1 AAHLGGFTV
10 WPVHPHPEK
19 MLHEP
24 LRATVRVAHRD
35 ETPVSVVGL
44 NATDEAAALYASYG
58 FAPPRHS
65 YVQFTP
71 VRQGAARPVG

>member
-1 AAHLGGFTV
+1 MDALLAWF
-10 WPVHPHPEK
+10 
-19 MLHEP
+19 
-24 LRATVRVAHRD
+24 RD